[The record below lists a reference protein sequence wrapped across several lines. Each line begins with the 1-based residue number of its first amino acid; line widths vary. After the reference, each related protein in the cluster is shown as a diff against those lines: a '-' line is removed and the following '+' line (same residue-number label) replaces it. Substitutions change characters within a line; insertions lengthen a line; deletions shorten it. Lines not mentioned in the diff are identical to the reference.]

1 MLERFLHELDNG
13 SKSGLIKKQIVEYFL
28 RCGNTPIPDVAKEL
42 NFSVPTIS
50 KYVAEMCEDGLL
62 CDYGKVETK
71 EGRHPNSYGVNADAC
86 YFIGVDIKWF
96 ALNIALMNFSGEILH
111 INTNTD
117 FRFENSLQKRDEV
130 CRLVSAYI
138 DALEIDTNKIININV
153 NISGRVNPESGYSF
167 SIFNFEEKPLAEV
180 MSEQIGRHVT
190 IENDTRAMAYGEYNK
205 YYSGERKNVIFVN
218 ASWGI
223 GIGVVINGEIYSGKS
238 GYAGEF
244 GHMSVYNNEILCHC
258 GKKGCL
264 ETEASGVAIHREL
277 LRRIAAGESSVLS
290 PDVAA
295 GRKITMRDIIDAV
308 GREDMLCIE
317 LVEEVGQKLGKQ
329 IANLINIFNPELVI
343 VGGTLALTG
352 DYLMQPIK
360 TAVRKYSLNLVSS
373 DSQILVSKLKDRA
386 GIYGSCM
393 IARRIVFGVSE

>member
-1 MLERFLHELDNG
+1 MVERFLSELDNG
-13 SKSGLIKKQIVEYFL
+13 SKSGLIKKQIVEHFL
-28 RCGNTPIPDVAKEL
+28 RCGNASIPDIAKEL

-50 KYVAEMCEDGLL
+50 KYIVEMCEDGFL
-62 CDYGKVETK
+62 CDYGKIETK

-86 YFIGVDIKWF
+86 YFVGVDIKWF
-96 ALNIALMNFSGEILH
+96 ELNLALMNFSGEMID
-111 INTNTD
+111 INTNTN
-117 FRFENSLQKRDEV
+117 FRFENTPQKRDEV
-130 CRLVSAYI
+130 CLLIKNYI
-138 DALEIDTNKIININV
+138 DTLDVDKDKIINVNV
-153 NISGRVNPESGYSF
+153 NVSGRVNPESGYSF
-167 SIFNFEEKPLAEV
+167 SIFNFEEQPLAEV
-180 MSEQIGRHVT
+180 MSERIGRHVT
-190 IENDTRAMAYGEYNK
+190 IENDTRSMAYGEYIK
-205 YYSGERKNVIFVN
+205 YYSGERRNVIFVN

-244 GHMSVYNNEILCHC
+244 GHMSIYNNEILCHC

-264 ETEASGVAIHREL
+264 ETEASGIAIHREL

-290 PDVAA
+290 RDVAA
-295 GRKITMRDIIDAV
+295 GRKITMLDVIDAV
-308 GREDMLCIE
+308 AREDMLCIE

-343 VGGTLALTG
+343 IGGTLALTG

-360 TAVRKYSLNLVSS
+360 TAVRKYSLNLVSR
-373 DSQILVSKLKDRA
+373 DSQILPSKLKDKA

-393 IARRIVFGVSE
+393 IARRIIFGIGE